1 MAHVFFNN
9 VSTESLNLT
18 NNFFTDL
25 ICNNNL
31 ISDHLKLV
39 MESKQA
45 YDSIVEQ
52 YNTGERI
59 PDGLV
64 ETDSESDDPED
75 WLKID
80 ANNQEN
86 EELQK
91 KN

>member
-1 MAHVFFNN
+1 MAELAVSFNN
-9 VSTESLNLT
+9 VSTKSLNNVT
-18 NNFFTDL
+18 NNFFNDL
-25 ICNNNL
+25 ICKNDL

-75 WLKID
+75 WLK
-80 ANNQEN
+80 NRCQ
-86 EELQK
+86 QSGK
-91 KN
+91 